1 MKSEYKFNEN
11 ECNIVQENI
20 NQNKNQN
27 KNQNRLNDQII

>member
-27 KNQNRLNDQII
+27 RLNDQII